1 MTLPDGE
8 AERAVAVVRL
18 AVSIR
23 AAFFHEPF
31 DDVEVAVPRRPVQR
45 RAAVLAPAPVDRDV
59 RHVNEPIAGCQVS
72 AARGPVQRAASVR
85 VRGDDRV
92 ERALALELFHRRH
105 VTRRR
110 RAQTRVV
117 RLFAGLAP
125 RHGPG
130 RPLPLPA
137 PAVVLGAG
145 SQVVRCA
152 EPARR
157 RPSASRELI
166 PSSGRVR
173 ATRRDERL
181 LVRHV
186 RRPRALRRGGARV
199 VDPTHR
205 PVLPQPA
212 AVHGVILPA
221 PRARDETL
229 GLKRPRAARGGDRDL
244 TVVVHPR
251 VGDDVARLSSA
262 RRISSWRRGRSRR
275 RRSGSPRR
283 AVRGAPP
290 FAPPPRPSRRR
301 VVSHRVV
308 SHRVASHRMVS
319 HRPARF
325 LARFGIAPA
334 IRHARPAR
342 PRVPRRRTRR
352 DARGRSSARLGS
364 PNRAPAAPARC
375 TF

>member
-1 MTLPDGE
+1 MLDARPQERVATPPVRRARVHGVERAEVPGDGQVTLPDGE

-18 AVSIR
+18 TVGIR

-31 DDVEVAVPRRPVQR
+31 DNVEVAVPRRPVQR

-72 AARGPVQRAASVR
+72 AARGPVQGAASVR
-85 VRGDDRV
+85 VGGGGRV
-92 ERALALELFHRRH
+92 KRALALKFFHRRD

-117 RLFAGLAP
+117 RLFAGLALAP
-125 RHGPG
+125 RAGPA
-130 RPLPLPA
+130 LTAPA
-137 PAVVLGAG
+137 PAAVLGAG
-145 SQVVRCA
+145 SQVSALGRTRAHAVRV
-152 EPARR
+152 RR
-157 RPSASRELI
+157 LKSR
-166 PSSGRVR
+166 SGRVR
-173 ATRRDERL
+173 ATRRDERF

-229 GLKRPRAARGGDRDL
+229 GSKSRAPRRGGDRDL

-251 VGDDVARLSSA
+251 VGDDVPRLPQLVAYLPGDAGDLGGDAAVRGVEPFAA
-262 RRISSWRRGRSRR
+262 RRLSRR
-275 RRSGSPRR
+275 RRDGL
-283 AVRGAPP
+283 
-290 FAPPPRPSRRR
+290 R
-301 VVSHRVV
+301 VT
-308 SHRVASHRMVS
+308 
-319 HRPARF
+319 
-325 LARFGIAPA
+325 GW
-334 IRHARPAR
+334 
-342 PRVPRRRTRR
+342 
-352 DARGRSSARLGS
+352 
-364 PNRAPAAPARC
+364 
-375 TF
+375 